1 MENSFFSGS
10 ENLYK
15 YLVTVGILLIV
26 MTVYYPLKEKQ
37 ELEVLSIKIKNELSI
52 LNYKIESNKKEADKI
67 NSNLQTATDTD
78 LLIVKKNHLENE
90 INQISC
96 ENKYNEL
103 ISRNSY
109 TKIYS
114 IIFWIFFPVGIFLIL
129 FGFIKW
135 NRTKKLDDEILTLEK
150 KKLEIEIQKLINNP

>member
-15 YLVTVGILLIV
+15 YLVTVGILLVV

-37 ELEVLSIKIKNELSI
+37 ELEILSIKIKNELSI
-52 LNYKIESNKKEADKI
+52 LNYKIENNKKVADKI
-67 NSNLQTATDTD
+67 SANIKTATADD

-103 ISRNSY
+103 KARNSY
-109 TKIYS
+109 TQIYG
-114 IIFWIFFPVGIFLIL
+114 IIFWIFFPAGILLIV

-135 NRTKKLDDEILTLEK
+135 NLTKKLDDEILALEK
-150 KKLEIEIQKLINNP
+150 KKLEIEIENLRQAP